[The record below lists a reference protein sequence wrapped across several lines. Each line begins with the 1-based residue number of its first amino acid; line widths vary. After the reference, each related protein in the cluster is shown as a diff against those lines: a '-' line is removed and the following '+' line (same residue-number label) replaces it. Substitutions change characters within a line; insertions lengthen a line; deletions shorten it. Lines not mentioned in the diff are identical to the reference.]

1 MGYNVEAP
9 PYCWYSG
16 LDPQGHI
23 LFDCPVPLPKGILMH
38 DMQTT
43 EDYAIIIDSNVE
55 FDPQVMQ
62 VLFLFFTSSR
72 SGSGTLLCPAKE
84 ACTAAAGHSEAA
96 SPFVAAALLLCSGK
110 GPAASCNAWPPAL
123 RHGPTPQCSL
133 TAVLDEPPHVCA
145 GSCVLTDPLMG
156 VLTAAR
162 GR

>member
-55 FDPQVMQ
+55 FDPQVGKLPAM
-62 VLFLFFTSSR
+62 
-72 SGSGTLLCPAKE
+72 LL
-84 ACTAAAGHSEAA
+84 S
-96 SPFVAAALLLCSGK
+96 
-110 GPAASCNAWPPAL
+110 
-123 RHGPTPQCSL
+123 
-133 TAVLDEPPHVCA
+133 
-145 GSCVLTDPLMG
+145 
-156 VLTAAR
+156 
-162 GR
+162 